1 MGANFLNLRYFDDF
15 MKKKHHDFNPQNA
28 NWIQVHERKPMTL
41 VHVFYAFNA
50 FTLTANLQQNTNV
63 NGKY

>member
-1 MGANFLNLRYFDDF
+1 MISW
-15 MKKKHHDFNPQNA
+15 KKKNHDFNPQNA

-41 VHVFYAFNA
+41 VHVFYAFNV